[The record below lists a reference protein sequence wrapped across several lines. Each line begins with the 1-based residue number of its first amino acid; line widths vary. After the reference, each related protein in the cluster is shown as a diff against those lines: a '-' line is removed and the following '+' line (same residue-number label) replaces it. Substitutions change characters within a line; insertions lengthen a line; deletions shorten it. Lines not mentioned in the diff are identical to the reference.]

1 MSVLQ
6 KPTTGR
12 IGFFGGT
19 FDPPHIGHV
28 SIAKQAINE
37 ANLDNLVIC
46 PAYHAPL
53 RHQQPILPVEVRVKM
68 LELIASENDKINLST
83 IEIEQQKTC
92 YTYNTLLKIREQFPS
107 VELKVI
113 LGTDQFE
120 KLTRWKHCEELASIC
135 QFLVFARHSHQLSPP
150 SITNLSYQLMN
161 NELIDC
167 SSTEIR
173 NRIKNNQSIEEMI
186 PDIAYPTFKKFLSN

>member
-6 KPTTGR
+6 KPTTGK

-28 SIAKQAINE
+28 SIANQAISE
-37 ANLDNLVIC
+37 ANLDHLILC

-53 RHQQPILPVEVRVKM
+53 RHHQPVLPVEVRLKM
-68 LELIASENDKINLST
+68 LELIASENDKIVLST
-83 IEIEQQKTC
+83 IEIDQKKTC
-92 YTYNTLLKIREQFPS
+92 FTFNTLQQVKKQFPS
-107 VELKVI
+107 DELMVI

-120 KLTRWKHCEELASIC
+120 KLNSWKYCRKLARIC
-135 QFLVFARHSHQLSPP
+135 QFLVFSRHSHQVTPP
-150 SITNLSYQLMN
+150 IIPHLSYQHMN

-186 PDIAYPTFKKFLSN
+186 PDIAYPTFKDFLSN